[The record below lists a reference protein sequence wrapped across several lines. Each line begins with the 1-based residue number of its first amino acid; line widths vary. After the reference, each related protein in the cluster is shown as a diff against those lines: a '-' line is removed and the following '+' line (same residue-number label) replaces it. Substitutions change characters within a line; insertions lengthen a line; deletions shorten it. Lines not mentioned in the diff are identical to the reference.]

1 MDIATEAQVEY
12 IILSGS
18 TESDEDIDSIC
29 NAIRHS
35 LRTQFPCKKVTI
47 AIEENIPEPDF
58 PNPDNGMCY
67 H

>member
-1 MDIATEAQVEY
+1 MDIETEAQVEY

-18 TESDEDIDSIC
+18 TDTDENIVSVC
-29 NAIRHS
+29 NIIRHS

-47 AIEENIPEPDF
+47 TIEENIPDPDF
-58 PNPDNGMCY
+58 PNPENGMCY